1 MKPFC
6 LICSALALL
15 AFIYFGPLTPST
27 TFPIWQTNSAGVVQ
41 KIDYGYPVNKK
52 GRLPVMDES
61 VRLGELLLWAIGL
74 ALLGVVSYRVGRSH
88 KHCQ

>member
-6 LICSALALL
+6 LTCSALALL
-15 AFIYFGPLTPST
+15 AFIYFGPLTPPTT
-27 TFPIWQTNSAGVVQ
+27 TFLIWQTNSAGVVQ
-41 KIDYGYPVNKK
+41 KIDYGYKVGKK

-61 VRLGELLLWAIGL
+61 VRLGELLLWAVGL
-74 ALLGVVSYRVGRSH
+74 ALLGVVSYRVSH